1 MKLYQY
7 YNSKKENKVTS
18 EEIFDITHKIAT
30 KLEEHNLPKETK
42 GIAIIVNSEEKIL
55 KKSSF
60 VIKQYFYKRFNY
72 TSDNE
77 FKNFNT
83 ILADKIIVNSLTKKN
98 EFIDDFTFK
107 FHDGEFNFSFF
118 ETSSKKYNVILVVSL
133 DEFGDKLLESYYS
146 NSLISFVDYTKE
158 DEMRN
163 FIRHVGVEKLIKI
176 FGFKSEQPI
185 RNRILHAFDKNNF
198 TKCDIIDYSEVRLES
213 DFINAVVKIAEYL
226 GHGHYMGDMKEE
238 VKNDIRNYYLSNK
251 TNSDFCIVGLKL
263 DNTVIFYTGKGP
275 EKEKLIILS

>member
-7 YNSKKENKVTS
+7 YDSKNKTKVTS
-18 EEIFDITHKIAT
+18 EEIFDITLKIAT
-30 KLEEHNLPKETK
+30 KMEEHNLPKETK
-42 GIAIIVNSEEKIL
+42 GFAIIVNPKEKCI

-60 VIKQYFYKRFNY
+60 IIKQYFYKRYDY

-77 FKNFNT
+77 FKNFNA

-118 ETSSKKYNVILVVSL
+118 ETTSKNYNVVLVMSL
-133 DEFGDKLLESYYS
+133 DKIGDKLLESYYQ
-146 NSLISFVDYTKE
+146 NSLISFVEYTKE
-158 DEMRN
+158 VEMMN
-163 FIRHVGVEKLIKI
+163 FIRHVGVEKLIEVFK
-176 FGFKSEQPI
+176 FKSEQPI
-185 RNRILHAFDKNNF
+185 RNHVLQAFDKNNF
-198 TKCDIIDYSEVRLES
+198 TRCNIIDYSEVRLES
-213 DFINAVVKIAEYL
+213 DFINAVVKIAKYL
-226 GHGHYMGDMKEE
+226 GHGHYMGNMKEE
-238 VKNDIRNYYLSNK
+238 VKDDIRNYYLSNK